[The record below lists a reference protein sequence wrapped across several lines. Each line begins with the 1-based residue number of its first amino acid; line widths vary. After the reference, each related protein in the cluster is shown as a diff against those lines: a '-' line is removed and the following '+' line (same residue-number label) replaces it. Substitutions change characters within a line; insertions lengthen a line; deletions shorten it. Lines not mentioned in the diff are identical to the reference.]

1 MDAGQAALGE
11 IGVSQRSFGLPC
23 AIIRHSSFM
32 QGYSEGA
39 QTVVSECKLY
49 MSFVKG
55 QLRMIEARRAVEMVA
70 RGTLTSYRKGFVYV
84 F

>member
-1 MDAGQAALGE
+1 
-11 IGVSQRSFGLPC
+11 
-23 AIIRHSSFM
+23 M